1 MRPRLAEKT
10 LRLRFMTL
18 MKPPRAT
25 VVQVSIHA
33 IFAPLDGEP
42 YTKMPGHPVLEPV
55 LRKTDSVRVYPRVR
69 ITRR

>member
-1 MRPRLAEKT
+1 MTIRQIRVLKATISPPLPVVFMRPRLAEKT

-42 YTKMPGHPVLEPV
+42 YTKIPGYPV
-55 LRKTDSVRVYPRVR
+55 
-69 ITRR
+69 